1 MDGNVAERWVEE
13 WMERDRSEALSE
25 DWQMQVHSFHNKTI
39 AWHGNKGLDTPM
51 VIEGK
56 NKGASNGYGNDL
68 ERNKVA

>member
-1 MDGNVAERWVEE
+1 MEMWLKDGWKNGWKGT
-13 WMERDRSEALSE
+13 DPKLISE